1 MCLFLENSHF
11 WLIFAKNAAKKVLF
25 YSDTEQF
32 LYIEENIQA
41 NSAISL
47 FSTLKNKHQT
57 SV

>member
-1 MCLFLENSHF
+1 M
-11 WLIFAKNAAKKVLF
+11 LF

-32 LYIEENIQA
+32 LCIEENIQT